1 MLGAAS
7 IWVVLAFLSL
17 QLNAAS
23 AITVVLPS
31 PDPQPM
37 TDCDYGPI
45 IVKVGID
52 RTIIVNGKIV
62 KEGDLQRHLGQ
73 ILQTRVARLIYFAA
87 DSRLQFKSVI
97 SVLERCNSVPNLTI
111 ALVTRSVARSQCWVL
126 PVRNKP

>member
-7 IWVVLAFLSL
+7 IWVVLAFVSL
-17 QLNAAS
+17 PLNAAS
-23 AITVVLPS
+23 VITVVLPS
-31 PDPQPM
+31 PDPQPL

-45 IVKVGID
+45 LVKVGID

-62 KEGDLQRHLGQ
+62 KERDLQRHLGQ
-73 ILQTRVARLIYFAA
+73 ILQTRVARLIYFEA